1 MVVVTTLRIIQDN
14 RRTIMKLRKKTD
26 LPLESLTND
35 STNLQPTSPTI
46 DSSPA
51 QEDSQDLLPTNT
63 EVVWLIPEKAPDK
76 LKNKSKSGCLA
87 LLTIFL
93 VLGIGTFVLSLP
105 SLLSCDNKGKQA
117 DKGKQ
122 AEARQNVGAMNRAQ
136 QAYYLENKAFS
147 NSLESLGIG
156 IRTQTINYE
165 YSTRATKTA
174 AFNYGIARKGTKNI
188 KSYVSGVFVVP
199 ATNVA
204 PKADKK
210 DMTTVAILC
219 EALRPGSTKPSD
231 PILQKGVPTCG
242 SDTKDLG
249 HK

>member
-1 MVVVTTLRIIQDN
+1 
-14 RRTIMKLRKKTD
+14 MKLSKKTD

-35 STNLQPTSPTI
+35 STNLQPTSPPI
-46 DSSPA
+46 DSPQA
-51 QEDSQDLLPTNT
+51 QEDSQDVLPTNT
-63 EVVWLIPEKAPDK
+63 EVVPLIPEEAPDQ
-76 LKNKSKSGCLA
+76 LKNKTKSGCLV

-93 VLGIGTFVLSLP
+93 LLGIGSVVLSLP
-105 SLLSCDNKGKQA
+105 SLLSCGNKGR
-117 DKGKQ
+117 Q
-122 AEARQNVGAMNRAQ
+122 AEARQNVGAMNRGQ
-136 QAYYLENKAFS
+136 QAYYLEKKAFS
-147 NSLESLGIG
+147 NSFESLGIG

-188 KSYVSGVFVVP
+188 KSYVGGVFVVP
-199 ATNVA
+199 DTNVA

-210 DMTTVAILC
+210 EMTSVGILC

-231 PILQKGVPTCG
+231 PTLQNGVPTCG
-242 SDTKDLG
+242 SDTKELG

>member
-1 MVVVTTLRIIQDN
+1 MQ
-14 RRTIMKLRKKTD
+14 LRKKTD

-35 STNLQPTSPTI
+35 STHLQPTSPTI
-46 DSSPA
+46 DSPPA
-51 QEDSQDLLPTNT
+51 QEDSQHVLPTNT

-76 LKNKSKSGCLA
+76 LKNKTKSGCLA
-87 LLTIFL
+87 WLTIFL
-93 VLGIGTFVLSLP
+93 LLGIGSFVLSLP
-105 SLLSCDNKGKQA
+105 SLLSCGNSVNKGKQA
-117 DKGKQ
+117 ESK
-122 AEARQNVGAMNRAQ
+122 QNVGAMNRAQ

-147 NSLESLGIG
+147 NSLESLGLG

-188 KSYVSGVFVVP
+188 KSYVGGVFVVP
-199 ATNVA
+199 ATNVD

-210 DMTTVAILC
+210 EMTSVGILC
-219 EALRPGSTKPSD
+219 EATSPGRTRLAD

-242 SDTKDLG
+242 SDTKELG

>member
-1 MVVVTTLRIIQDN
+1 
-14 RRTIMKLRKKTD
+14 MKLRKKTD

-46 DSSPA
+46 DSPPA
-51 QEDSQDLLPTNT
+51 QENSQDLLPTNT
-63 EVVWLIPEKAPDK
+63 EVVPLIPEKAPDK
-76 LKNKSKSGCLA
+76 LKNKTKSGCLA
-87 LLTIFL
+87 LLSIFL

-105 SLLSCDNKGKQA
+105 SLLSCGNKGI
-117 DKGKQ
+117 Q
-122 AEARQNVGAMNRAQ
+122 AEAKQNVGSMNRAQ
-136 QAYYLENKAFS
+136 QAYYLDNQAFS

-188 KSYVSGVFVVP
+188 KSYVGGSFLVP
-199 ATNVA
+199 ATNVD

-210 DMTTVAILC
+210 EMTTVGILC

-231 PILQKGVPTCG
+231 PTLQNGVPTCG
-242 SDTKDLG
+242 SDTKELG
-249 HK
+249 KK

>member
-1 MVVVTTLRIIQDN
+1 
-14 RRTIMKLRKKTD
+14 MKLRKKTD

-35 STNLQPTSPTI
+35 STNLQPTSATI
-46 DSSPA
+46 DSPPA
-51 QEDSQDLLPTNT
+51 QEDSQHVLPINT
-63 EVVWLIPEKAPDK
+63 EVVPLIPEKAPDK
-76 LKNKSKSGCLA
+76 LKNKTKSGCLA

-93 VLGIGTFVLSLP
+93 VLGIGSFVLSLP
-105 SLLSCDNKGKQA
+105 SLLSCGNKGR
-117 DKGKQ
+117 Q
-122 AEARQNVGAMNRAQ
+122 AEAKQNVGAMNRAQ

-147 NSLESLGIG
+147 NSFESLGIG

-174 AFNYGIARKGTKNI
+174 AFTYGIARKGTKNI
-188 KSYVSGVFVVP
+188 KSYVGGVFVVP
-199 ATNVA
+199 ATNVD

-210 DMTTVAILC
+210 EMTTVGILC
-219 EALRPGSTKPSD
+219 EATSPGRTRLAD
-231 PILQKGVPTCG
+231 PILQNNVPTCG